1 MGINSLTFSATE
13 YIRQQLL
20 SRNLDINVFGGVEA
34 NVTPTGTMIGDAAG
48 TEKPGSV
55 VTSPMRDMAV
65 VDQLPAQEMSEF
77 FIDQLYL
84 ANKYGPVGGF
94 DDLIEINTVILN
106 NANLGPYSVSVGEAS
121 TAGITTHNSIGSCY
135 KPGQILL
142 GVTAEGLLSDPDI
155 IDDTLLQQL
164 GAVQLKKEFQYR
176 LGQELEQ
183 QTIGRANI
191 LEAFKD
197 PFMAVDILRGE
208 ETFIERDW
216 HITMPKSL
224 IGKGLDFVS
233 RLTGFYLP
241 FSYIPGDY
249 FELEPPRGDSFLQK
263 VVSDVTGL
271 IGSTLGIP
279 RRRQSPSQR
288 FLEYTGGGQKS
299 QLFKHIKYNRYGP
312 QYGEGAQAQTAIG
325 RVFGEIKDFIG
336 GGILGAGNYPPNPPQ
351 YVGSSRNNIPDM
363 TSPASNNY
371 AGENYVKVFGP
382 SEVAKDFDENQYKF
396 GTVAESY
403 TSQGAVGG
411 GFSWYNDKSEKAGI
425 GRSITNFLGI
435 TEKPPG
441 PQKPGVTQGPGGS
454 TDGTTVYTNEEIPSS
469 YYETQST
476 NYEFR
481 EGSIMDVTQK
491 IAESVPG
498 SSKKLQHV
506 GHAIN
511 QVSKVFNDGYK
522 ELTKGSRVR
531 RYENTDPI
539 DMRGVEVGKEYC
551 RIWTK
556 DVPYW
561 IHGRL
566 QKTEINHRK
575 ETYSV
580 LDSPFNLN
588 IAPWRTDSSGNGS
601 SNIVNGKVKKYMF
614 SIENLSWRTSREKGF
629 TYSDL
634 PPCEK
639 GPNGGRVMWFPP
651 YDLSIDENSNA
662 NWSKN
667 DFIGRTEPVYSYN
680 NSDRTGTLKWK
691 IIVDHPSIMN
701 MLVRKELAKLTDKEI
716 DNIVDSFYA
725 GCKTYDI
732 YDLARK
738 WGISVELI
746 REVEDILEGETDK
759 ETVMEII
766 TPSEGEPEI
775 IVDETPPSLVE
786 YTSPPTKFFFENDCP
801 NCETDWGKTS
811 DLPYNELASTY
822 YSQTNIDRYKSKN
835 PTQASQLTEFFS
847 VAKNEYDVR
856 YAELMVKIH
865 DILKDGKYIITL
877 DFAAGCSNLAPTA
890 YNENLSYRRLDSVRQ
905 MFEAHMIGGE
915 AVFKEYT
922 KEGGDLIFPDGGA
935 LGESACP
942 PNVSDDQGNINSI
955 YNASASDCRYA
966 AITGIKIEKK
976 TPDEEVKIPRTPV
989 TQIRKDRP
997 DPLPPTL
1004 KPENKVRNTRRIIA
1018 NKLLQRMVTEC
1029 DYFDIIKKETPFI
1042 YDSLREKFKY
1052 FQPAFHSMTP
1062 EGLNSRLTFLNQCL
1076 RPGATIPVVK
1086 SNGELDTEH
1095 AAKNTAFGAPPVCV
1109 LRIGDFYNTKIVIN
1123 NMSISYDDN
1132 LLDLNPEGIGVQP
1145 MIATVSLTF
1154 NYIGGSGL
1162 KGPVDR
1168 LQNALSFNYYGNTE
1182 MYDERAVMTVTD
1194 EDPDEQA
1201 WLKENQDWI
1210 YQIGADLEDE
1220 ADDETAK
1227 DTSENDGETIG
1238 DRDNTVLTTSGE
1250 TGNIKYSSAFNDY
1263 KKQVATYMSGS
1274 ISEIKEIM
1282 TKRNYGW
1289 LQLIMAKRQ
1298 WKEGLYDIDP
1308 MLQESGNLIGQPVEV
1323 SIRLNEMFDYVESQ
1337 IKSKST
1343 YIQTRYAATSPG
1355 IGKNRKMKKFLL
1367 DKLEEVRPTI
1377 TAEVEAAGTN
1387 LGALLVDL
1395 TPKIEEFNI
1404 VNSGPCDGFVE
1415 SGKVTVLSVSGL
1427 SSIHDS
1433 SKSQAVVPTNTLD
1446 ELNRDYSYINHVSDY
1461 FTNALNGSQTVLC
1474 VDGELP
1480 CGAVGDVLDSLQSG
1494 SLLLES
1500 NYTSPSNFDNF
1511 MGTSLD
1517 PELVMEYIMFSDQIV
1532 ENSAV
1537 PTSYHYYHGI
1547 YNLGGTAPFW
1557 DELISAIGLQSIPQW
1572 LHDAREVVS
1581 SKIMENEDHYL
1592 GQLYAIEK
1600 QIVERF
1606 VTSDNS
1612 ITEGIVTLGTSD
1624 VTTSVSSDKE
1634 RNMSYVKTSS
1644 ASCDSKLLDLS
1655 TQANKD
1661 DDTFNYKFKRQ

>member
-13 YIRQQLL
+13 YIRQQIL
-20 SRNLDINVFGGVEA
+20 SRNIDTNVFGSVES
-34 NVTPTGTMIGDAAG
+34 NITPTGTIIGTGGGSEKSG
-48 TEKPGSV
+48 TIFV
-55 VTSPMRDMAV
+55 SPMRDMSV
-65 VDQLPAQEMSEF
+65 VDQLPTQEMGEF

-94 DDLIEINTVILN
+94 DDLVVINTVILDS
-106 NANLGPYSVSVGEAS
+106 ANLGPYNRSVGEAS
-121 TAGITTHNSIGSCY
+121 TVGITTHNSVGSCY

-176 LGQELEQ
+176 IGQELEQ

-197 PFMAVDILRGE
+197 PYMAMDILRGT
-208 ETFIERDW
+208 ETLIERDW
-216 HITMPKSL
+216 HVTMPKSL

-233 RLTGFYLP
+233 RLTGVYLP

-249 FELEPPRGDSFLQK
+249 FELEPPRGDSFLKK
-263 VVSDVTGL
+263 VVTDITGL

-299 QLFKHIKYNRYGP
+299 QLFKHIKYNKYGP

-351 YVGSSRNNIPDM
+351 YVGSVRNRISDM
-363 TSPASNNY
+363 TSPASSNY
-371 AGENYVKVFGP
+371 AGENYVTVYGP
-382 SEVAKDFDENQYKF
+382 AEVAKEYDDNLYKF
-396 GTVAESY
+396 GPMGESY
-403 TSQGAVGG
+403 SSQGSSSG
-411 GFSWYNDKSEKAGI
+411 GFSWYSDKVEKAGI
-425 GRSITNFLGI
+425 GRRFTNFLGI
-435 TEKPPG
+435 TDKPAG
-441 PQKPGVTQGPGGS
+441 LQKPGVTQGLGGS
-454 TDGTTVYTNEEIPSS
+454 TDGTTVYTNDQIPTR
-469 YYETQST
+469 YDETQST
-476 NYEFR
+476 KYKFK
-481 EGSIMDVTQK
+481 EGSILDVTQK
-491 IAESVPG
+491 IMESVP
-498 SSKKLQHV
+498 SSGKKLQHV

-561 IHGRL
+561 VHGRL
-566 QKTEINHRK
+566 QKTSTNHRK

-601 SNIVNGKVKKYMF
+601 SNIVNGRVKKYMF
-614 SIENLSWRTSREKGF
+614 SIENLSWRTSRDKGLTF
-629 TYSDL
+629 SDL

-651 YDLSIDENSNA
+651 YDLSVDENSNA

-667 DFIGRTEPVYSYN
+667 DFIGRTEPIYSYN
-680 NSDRTGTLKWK
+680 NTDRTGTLKWK

-716 DNIVDSFYA
+716 DAIVDSFHS
-725 GCKTYDI
+725 GCKEYDI

-746 REVEDILEGETDK
+746 REVEDILENETDV
-759 ETVMEII
+759 ETIMEII
-766 TPSEGEPEI
+766 NPEEPEI
-775 IVDETPPSLVE
+775 IVEEKPPSLVE
-786 YTSPPTKFFFENDCP
+786 YTSPAVKFFFENDCP
-801 NCETDWGKTS
+801 NCGNDWGVTS
-811 DLPYNELASTY
+811 DSSYDELATTY
-822 YSQTNIDRYKSKN
+822 YSTSNISTYTSTN
-835 PTQASQLTEFFS
+835 PTQSSNLTEFFNK
-847 VAKNEYDVR
+847 AKNDYEVR
-856 YAELMVKIH
+856 YKEMMVKIH
-865 DILKDGKYIITL
+865 DILKDGKYIVTL
-877 DFAAGCSNLAPTA
+877 DFSAGASNLAPSD
-890 YNENLSYRRLDSVRQ
+890 YNVNLSKRRLDSVRQ
-905 MFEAHMIGGE
+905 MFKAHEIGGE
-915 AVFKEYT
+915 SVFDQYIEK
-922 KEGGDLIFPDGGA
+922 GDLIFPEGGS
-935 LGESACP
+935 LGEEACP
-942 PNVSDDQGNINSI
+942 DTVSDDQGNLNSI
-955 YNASASDCRYA
+955 YNANAADCRFA
-966 AITGIKIEKK
+966 AITGIGIEKK
-976 TPDEEVKIPRTPV
+976 TPDEEVETIPTPV

-997 DPLPPTL
+997 TPTPPSE
-1004 KPENKVRNTRRIIA
+1004 KKSNKVRNTRRIIA
-1018 NKLLQRMVTEC
+1018 NKLLQKMVTEC
-1029 DYFDIIKKETPFI
+1029 DYFDIIKKDTPFI

-1062 EGLNSRLTFLNQCL
+1062 EGLNARLTFLNQCL

-1086 SNGELDTEH
+1086 SNGELDDEH

-1109 LRIGDFYNTKIVIN
+1109 LRIGDFYNTKIIIN
-1123 NMSISYDDN
+1123 NLSIQYDDN
-1132 LLDLNPEGIGVQP
+1132 LFDLNPEGIGVQP
-1145 MIATVSLTF
+1145 MIATVSMTF

-1168 LQNALSFNYYGNTE
+1168 LQNSLSFNYYANTE
-1182 MYDERAVMTVTD
+1182 MYDDRAVMTVTD
-1194 EDPDEQA
+1194 EDPDEKT
-1201 WLKENQDWI
+1201 WLQENQDWI
-1210 YQIGADLEDE
+1210 YQTGADLEDI
-1220 ADDETAK
+1220 ADEEDDK
-1227 DTSENDGETIG
+1227 DTSPNDGQTIG
-1238 DRDNTVLTTSGE
+1238 DRENTVLTTSGE
-1250 TGNIKYSSAFNDY
+1250 TGNIKYNGVFNDY
-1263 KKQVATYMSGS
+1263 KKGIATYMSGS

-1308 MLQESGNLIGQPVEV
+1308 LNSEASNLIGQPVEV
-1323 SIRLNEMFDYVESQ
+1323 SVRLNEMFDYIESQ

-1355 IGKNRKMKKFLL
+1355 ISKNRKMKKFLL
-1367 DKLEEVRPTI
+1367 GKLEEVRPII
-1377 TAEVEAAGTN
+1377 TDEIESASTN
-1387 LGALLVDL
+1387 LGSLMVDL
-1395 TPKIEEFNI
+1395 TPMVTKLNI
-1404 VNSGPCDGFVE
+1404 VNGGQCDGFVE
-1415 SGKVTVLSVSGL
+1415 SGKVTVLSISGL
-1427 SSIHDS
+1427 TPVHDS
-1433 SKSQAVVPTNTLD
+1433 SKNQAVVPINTLD
-1446 ELNRDYSYINHVSDY
+1446 ELNKDYSYVNHVSDY

-1480 CGAVGDVLDSLQSG
+1480 CVAVGDVLNSLESG
-1494 SLLLES
+1494 SLLLEN
-1500 NYTSPSNFDNF
+1500 NYTSPSQFDVV
-1511 MGTSLD
+1511 MGTNINTN
-1517 PELVMEYIMFSDQIV
+1517 LVMEYILFADQIV

-1547 YNLGGTAPFW
+1547 YDLGGTAPFW
-1557 DELISAIGLQSIPQW
+1557 DELISAIGLQSIPSW

-1600 QIVERF
+1600 QIVGRF
-1606 VTSDNS
+1606 VTSDND
-1612 ITEGIVTLGTSD
+1612 ITEGIVALGTSD

-1634 RNMSYVKTSS
+1634 REMSYVKTSS
-1644 ASCDSKLLDLS
+1644 VGCDTNLLDLS
-1655 TQANKD
+1655 IQENKT

>member
-34 NVTPTGTMIGDAAG
+34 NTTPTGTMIGDAAG

-403 TSQGAVGG
+403 TSQGSVGG

-476 NYEFR
+476 SYEFR

-491 IAESVPG
+491 ITESVPG

-539 DMRGVEVGKEYC
+539 DMRGIEVGREYC

-556 DVPYW
+556 DIPYW
-561 IHGRL
+561 KHGRL
-566 QKTEINHRK
+566 QKTETNHRK

-601 SNIVNGKVKKYMF
+601 SNIVDGKVKKYMF

-639 GPNGGRVMWFPP
+639 GPNGGRIMWFPP

-691 IIVDHPSIMN
+691 LIVDHPSIMN

-716 DNIVDSFYA
+716 DNIVDSFHA

-746 REVEDILEGETDK
+746 REVEDILENETDK

-766 TPSEGEPEI
+766 TPSEDEPEV
-775 IVDETPPSLVE
+775 IVEETPPSLVE

-856 YAELMVKIH
+856 YTELMVKIH

-942 PNVSDDQGNINSI
+942 PNVSDDQGNLNSI

-976 TPDEEVKIPRTPV
+976 TPDEETKIPVTPI

-997 DPLPPTL
+997 DPLPPTQ

-1029 DYFDIIKKETPFI
+1029 DYFDIIKKDTPFI

-1109 LRIGDFYNTKIVIN
+1109 MRIGDFYNTKIVIN

-1132 LLDLNPEGIGVQP
+1132 LFDLNPEGIGVQP

-1194 EDPDEQA
+1194 DDPDEQA

-1210 YQIGADLEDE
+1210 YQVGADLENE
-1220 ADDETAK
+1220 ADEEITK
-1227 DTSENDGETIG
+1227 DTSPNDGQTIG

-1250 TGNIKYSSAFNDY
+1250 TGNVKYSNAFNDY

-1274 ISEIKEIM
+1274 INEIKEIM

-1308 MLQESGNLIGQPVEV
+1308 INSEAGNLIGQPVEV
-1323 SIRLNEMFDYVESQ
+1323 SVRLNEMFDYVESQ

-1343 YIQTRYAATSPG
+1343 YIQTRYSATSPG
-1355 IGKNRKMKKFLL
+1355 ISKNRKMKKFLL
-1367 DKLEEVRPTI
+1367 KKLEEVRPTI

-1387 LGALLVDL
+1387 LGSLLVDL
-1395 TPKIEEFNI
+1395 TPKIEELNI

-1427 SSIHDS
+1427 STIHES
-1433 SKSQAVVPTNTLD
+1433 SKSQTVVPTNTLD

-1480 CGAVGDVLDSLQSG
+1480 CVAEGNVLNSLESG

-1547 YNLGGTAPFW
+1547 YGLGGTAPFW
-1557 DELISAIGLQSIPQW
+1557 DELISAIGLQSIPIW
-1572 LHDAREVVS
+1572 LTDARQVIS

-1600 QIVERF
+1600 QIVDRF
-1606 VTSDNS
+1606 VTSDND
-1612 ITEGIVTLGTSD
+1612 ITEGIVSLGTSD

-1634 RNMSYVKTSS
+1634 RNMSYVKASS

-1655 TQANKD
+1655 TQANKN
-1661 DDTFNYKFKRQ
+1661 DDTFNYKFNRQ